1 MSQKSSEMASQN
13 ENVAGQASPCKR
25 PGPDQSHD
33 GPILKKASGSKKVPE
48 VQTPKSMSEGTRD
61 SEEVESA
68 IREYEHR
75 QEIGR
80 LERELIFE
88 RQQNVDLV
96 GEYERKVYTLK
107 KDHEAQLH
115 ALEER
120 ISLLENTKNES
131 GLDETQSENKQKD
144 AQRQNKSITE
154 EQNQVMENVEKGD
167 QTSIEKDIFSK
178 DKNEDSEMEEDYRSN
193 REAVWTYLEVQDS
206 VLGPGK
212 EPDVK
217 SHPFLELFMKYQQE
231 DTNPDD
237 DDDTSMQSFGV
248 DTDGMTLYEFTTFFE
263 LQKVLRQLNKKHPR
277 TFEEEDQQDELS
289 DRLLTCMNGVRI
301 VPEPKY
307 DASLARVRDLVQTF
321 DRTESLLATDTK
333 KALDG
338 LSLGELLKV
347 KDSLKKTMDE
357 FTQKFDS
364 FSEVKAS
371 AIYACGKIGEPKVTS
386 SMSKFAFYVDY
397 LERELEA
404 FWRINEC
411 VTIVAE
417 TGRALNVVKRVEKAL
432 RECSKDKEGKA

>member
-1 MSQKSSEMASQN
+1 MSQKSSEMAP
-13 ENVAGQASPCKR
+13 ENDNVTGQVSACKR
-25 PGPDQSHD
+25 PGPDQNHD

-48 VQTPKSMSEGTRD
+48 VQTPKSMSEDPGD
-61 SEEVESA
+61 PEEVESA
-68 IREYEHR
+68 VREYKHR
-75 QEIGR
+75 QEIER

-96 GEYERKVYTLK
+96 AEYERKVYTLK
-107 KDHEAQLH
+107 KDHESQLH
-115 ALEER
+115 ALEGR

-167 QTSIEKDIFSK
+167 QTSIEKKTPSK

-212 EPDVK
+212 EPDLK
-217 SHPFLELFMKYQQE
+217 SHPFLELFLKYQQE
-231 DTNPDD
+231 DTNSVEDD
-237 DDDTSMQSFGV
+237 DDSMQSFGV
-248 DTDGMTLYEFTTFFE
+248 DTDGMTLYE
-263 LQKVLRQLNKKHPR
+263 LQKVLGRLNKKNPR
-277 TFEEEDQQDELS
+277 TFEGEDQQDELS

-301 VPEPKY
+301 VPEPRY
-307 DASLARVRDLVQTF
+307 DASLARVRDLIQTF
-321 DRTESLLATDTK
+321 DRAESLLATNPK
-333 KALDG
+333 NALDG

-347 KDSLKKTMDE
+347 KDSLKNIMDE
-357 FTQKFDS
+357 FTQKFYS

-432 RECSKDKEGKA
+432 RECSKEKEGKA

>member
-1 MSQKSSEMASQN
+1 
-13 ENVAGQASPCKR
+13 
-25 PGPDQSHD
+25 
-33 GPILKKASGSKKVPE
+33 PE
-48 VQTPKSMSEGTRD
+48 IQTPKSVSEDTGD
-61 SEEVESA
+61 SEEVKSA
-68 IREYEHR
+68 IREYKHR

-96 GEYERKVYTLK
+96 GEYERKLYTLK

-115 ALEER
+115 ALKDK
-120 ISLLENTKNES
+120 ISFLEKTENES
-131 GLDETQSENKQKD
+131 GPEKTQSENKQKD
-144 AQRQNKSITE
+144 AQEQNKSITE
-154 EQNQVMENVEKGD
+154 EQSKVMANDKKGD
-167 QTSIEKDIFSK
+167 QTSIEKEISSK
-178 DKNEDSEMEEDYRSN
+178 DNEKDSEMEKDYRSN
-193 REAVWTYLEVQDS
+193 REAVWTYLEVQYS

-231 DTNPDD
+231 DTNPDDD

-386 SMSKFAFYVDY
+386 SMSKFEFYVDY
-397 LERELEA
+397 LEMELEA
-404 FWRINEC
+404 FWRLNEC

-417 TGRALNVVKRVEKAL
+417 TGRALNVVKCVEKAL
-432 RECSKDKEGKA
+432 RECSKEEEAKA